1 MDVHLN
7 FTFKQALHFSSL
19 AIKPFNNS
27 TKLQLLPQHYEPVFF
42 RHPYDTPTFKTKH
55 SVLLVMYNT
64 CNAFVAILTTNTAL
78 P

>member
-42 RHPYDTPTFKTKH
+42 
-55 SVLLVMYNT
+55 
-64 CNAFVAILTTNTAL
+64 
-78 P
+78 